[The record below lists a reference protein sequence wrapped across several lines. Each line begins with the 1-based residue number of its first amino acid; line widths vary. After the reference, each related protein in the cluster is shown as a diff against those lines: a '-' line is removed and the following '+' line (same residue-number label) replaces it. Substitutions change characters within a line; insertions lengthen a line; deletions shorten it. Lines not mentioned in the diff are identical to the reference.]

1 MSLEIKIVA
10 DNTTA
15 LVAKLAEV
23 AKSMTHCNDAPV
35 AVDTMLDA
43 INMQLPSGMECMI
56 VDTTIDSKAK
66 TEMAFD
72 SKAKKKTPKKP
83 EPSTVAEEVE
93 EVLETVAEEKKGNT
107 SFDEALDILAACY
120 NDDDGK
126 VAVKSLL
133 RAHDVTR
140 FSEIDKSHGDDLLK
154 SATKIKVDCGI

>member
-23 AKSMTHCNDAPV
+23 AKSMTYCNDAPV
-35 AVDTMLDA
+35 NVDTMLDA

-56 VDTTIDSKAK
+56 VDTTIDSKVK

-83 EPSTVAEEVE
+83 EPSTVVEEV
-93 EVLETVAEEKKGNT
+93 VLETVAVEKKGNT
-107 SFDEALDILAACY
+107 SFDEALDILAECY

-126 VAVKSLL
+126 VTVKSLL
-133 RAHDVTR
+133 KTYDVTR
-140 FSEIDKSHGDDLLK
+140 FNDIDRSHGDDLLK

>member
-43 INMQLPSGMECMI
+43 INMQLPSGMECMV

-66 TEMAFD
+66 K
-72 SKAKKKTPKKP
+72 KAPKKP
-83 EPSTVAEEVE
+83 EPLPVAEEVE

-107 SFDEALDILAACY
+107 SFDEALDILAECY

-140 FSEIDKSHGDDLLK
+140 FSEIDRSHGDDLLK